1 MFAVELPMHLSWVAL
16 QRRWASVSLL
26 IWHLSFSF
34 SYKRFLMYSKAEK
47 KRYLVAEKQKYEP
60 GQIDYIAKSYTK
72 RKQQLMT
79 TDTLNSFVILLI
91 LSIILIS
98 KIIIAKDKKIV
109 CFNISIY
116 KVYQIKK

>member
-47 KRYLVAEKQKYEP
+47 KVF
-60 GQIDYIAKSYTK
+60 G
-72 RKQQLMT
+72 
-79 TDTLNSFVILLI
+79 
-91 LSIILIS
+91 
-98 KIIIAKDKKIV
+98 
-109 CFNISIY
+109 C
-116 KVYQIKK
+116 